1 MIIGL
6 TGTLGAGK
14 GTVVDFFQRKGFKH
28 FSVRGFLIKEIEK
41 RGLLVNRDNMVLI
54 ANQLREMHSPSYIV
68 EQLYEKAKEKAG
80 DCVIES
86 IRTTGEVEALKKKEN
101 FYLIA
106 VDAEPEIRYS
116 RILIR
121 QSETDNISYDEFLE
135 NEKREMF
142 SDEPNKQNLSS
153 CIKMADF
160 ILNNDKSFDELYKQ
174 VEEIFKKI
182 KERENIVLEI
192 KPKTEFEKREVY
204 QKILSGDKTEKR
216 KDYISWDEYFMGV
229 AMISAMR
236 SKDPNS
242 QVGACIVNEKNH
254 IVATGYNGFPIGCS
268 DDELPWKRDGEKL
281 ATKYIYVVHAEAN
294 AITNATVRLD
304 NCKIYLA
311 MHPCNECTK
320 LIIQSGIKEVIYIS
334 DKYAH
339 FDEYKAAKKMLK
351 MAGVKTRQFIPKHKH
366 LIIDFDKIN

>member
-14 GTVVDFFQRKGFKH
+14 GTVVDFFKRKGFKH
-28 FSVRGFLIKEIEK
+28 FSVREFLIEEIKK

-68 EQLYEKAKEKAG
+68 EQIYEQAKEKAG

-106 VDAEPEIRYS
+106 VDADSKTRYS
-116 RILIR
+116 RILTR

-142 SDEPNKQNLSS
+142 SNEPDKQNLSA

-160 ILNNDKSFDELYKQ
+160 VLNNDKSFDELYKQ
-174 VEEIFKKI
+174 VEEI
-182 KERENIVLEI
+182 
-192 KPKTEFEKREVY
+192 Y
-204 QKILSGDKTEKR
+204 QKILSGEKNKTEKR
-216 KDYISWDEYFMGV
+216 KNYISWDEYFMGV

-268 DDELPWKRDGEKL
+268 DDKLPWKREGETL
-281 ATKYIYVVHAEAN
+281 NTKYVYVVHAEAN
-294 AITNATVRLD
+294 AITNSTVRLD
-304 NCKIYLA
+304 GCKIYLA

-339 FDEYKAAKKMLK
+339 LDEYKAAKKMLE

-366 LIIDFDKIN
+366 LIIDFDKINQ

>member
-14 GTVVDFFQRKGFKH
+14 GTVVDFFKEKGFEH
-28 FSVRGFLIKEIEK
+28 FSVREFLIEEIKK
-41 RGLLVNRDNMVLI
+41 RGLSVNRNNMVLI
-54 ANQLREMHSPSYIV
+54 ANQLREMHSPSFIV
-68 EQLYEKAKEKAG
+68 EQLYEKAKNKKG

-106 VDAEPEIRYS
+106 VDAEPQIRYS
-116 RILIR
+116 RILTR

-142 SDEPNKQNLSS
+142 SNDPNKQNLSA

-160 ILNNDKSFDELYKQ
+160 VLNNDKNLEELYKQ
-174 VEEIFKKI
+174 VEEI
-182 KERENIVLEI
+182 
-192 KPKTEFEKREVY
+192 Y
-204 QKILSGDKTEKR
+204 QRILSENKSKTGKR

-229 AMISAMR
+229 AMVSAMR
-236 SKDPNS
+236 SKDPSS

-268 DDELPWKRDGEKL
+268 DDELPWKREGEKL
-281 ATKYIYVVHAEAN
+281 DTKYVYVVHAEAN

-320 LIIQSGIKEVIYIS
+320 LIIQSRIKEVIYIS

-339 FDEYKAAKKMLK
+339 LDEYKAAKKMLE

-366 LIIDFDKIN
+366 LIIDFDKINQ